1 MNLFAKVPRSPDR
14 NRNPLEVVEPSVCRK
29 ARGTGEEVLQ
39 RSRGRCRCEEAGG
52 PTELQLRAAQ
62 PPRLRG
68 AAEWHRTRRQQRVA
82 SGPCSA
88 WPDCLGALGSGPVAS
103 PCRCSELWVL
113 AATWPGDS
121 SRMSPVPSHWLGRVA
136 GGHGGHGSGR
146 QPGPRGDGFWPQ
158 TRSVSISLQ
167 TQLRLGFIFFPWWR
181 LEHPKCQPGALR
193 FSWVRLPI
201 AATLAATSPRPATAT
216 PRRTSESK
224 QDAPSLGHG
233 PPAEPGSVF
242 DGTVGTVRPLRRG
255 QRKSRTC
262 RLPQA
267 ALLSPLYVP
276 LPPKTIFGG
285 QLTVLSRRR

>member
-1 MNLFAKVPRSPDR
+1 MKKPGAQRTSTQGSLPVH
-14 NRNPLEVVEPSVCRK
+14 
-29 ARGTGEEVLQ
+29 RGV
-39 RSRGRCRCEEAGG
+39 
-52 PTELQLRAAQ
+52 
-62 PPRLRG
+62 
-68 AAEWHRTRRQQRVA
+68 AEWHGTRRQQRVA
-82 SGPCSA
+82 SGPRSA
-88 WPDCLGALGSGPVAS
+88 WPDRPGALESGPIAS

-136 GGHGGHGSGR
+136 GAHGCHGSGR

-167 TQLRLGFIFFPWWR
+167 TQLRLGFIFFPWWH

-201 AATLAATSPRPATAT
+201 AATLAATSPRPATAS
-216 PRRTSESK
+216 PRQTSESK

-242 DGTVGTVRPLRRG
+242 DGTVGTARPLHRR
-255 QRKSRTC
+255 QRKSHTR